1 MSGIVS
7 SLMPVQLP
15 SILLQPRASDG
26 GQTLQITSL
35 LAGGSVGDYF
45 GNNVMT
51 PDQSLAINLRG
62 DGVLEQAQRQ
72 TTASTGLYTWTYP
85 VAYANGVVPV
95 IEVTCEGPDP
105 QGGVTVNAQ
114 LEGTP
119 TNTSCKI
126 RVTRVAST
134 VVALIGLTILAVS
147 ASSATVVHLV
157 AKGPTA

>member
-1 MSGIVS
+1 
-7 SLMPVQLP
+7 MPYSAPLVLP
-15 SILLQPRASDG
+15 SILLQPRTSDG
-26 GQTLQITSL
+26 GQTLQIASMIST
-35 LAGGSVGDYF
+35 ANVGDYF

-85 VAYANGVVPV
+85 VAYGAGVVPV
-95 IEVTCEGPDP
+95 IECCCEGPDP

-114 LEGTP
+114 VEGTP